1 MGVAR
6 DAGHGGARR
15 DGGAAVAETL
25 AANGVDTA
33 FGTPGHPLVG
43 HLLAAGLSVVGLP
56 DDDAAERAAV
66 AYARVSGR
74 PGVVASVDGPAGAG
88 SHSLLFLTAHGGGT
102 VRTADAAVDTVAGA
116 LTAMHR
122 GRPRAVQVDVPP
134 EVLDQDWSGSPR
146 WVTPAAPLVAD
157 ADGIRRAAELL
168 EAAER
173 PLVIAGGGAVDA
185 SDEITALIQ
194 ALGSP
199 VATTAGGKGVVDDG
213 HPLSAGAS
221 GRFRAVAEAAA
232 DSDVV
237 LVVGSGFTCPDGVA
251 AIRID
256 VDEDRLPHNGSGVGL
271 LGDATATV
279 AALRGALPPWRTAIG
294 VVRAAALRA
303 ACREQARADGR
314 AFELVNDV
322 LRDALPP
329 HGVLVG
335 GSTPVTRLGSV
346 HFFPVP
352 APRLFC
358 PGGVPAAIGASVAR
372 PARPVAVLLG
382 TGAFAAA
389 AEELA
394 AAVELGL
401 ALPVVVVRD
410 GSDDGPAVGRS
421 PLDVGALE
429 VRADEPDDLVD
440 LVADAFEADRP
451 TVIRL
456 G

>member
-1 MGVAR
+1 MDVDR
-6 DAGHGGARR
+6 TGGT
-15 DGGAAVAETL
+15 AVAETL
-25 AANGVDTA
+25 GAHGVDAA
-33 FGTPGHPLVG
+33 FGTPGHPLLP
-43 HLLAAGLSVVGLP
+43 HLAAAGLSVFTLGT
-56 DDDAAERAAV
+56 DAAAHRAAA
-66 AYARVSGR
+66 AYRRVSGR
-74 PGVVASVDGPAGAG
+74 TGVVVAGDGPDPDVPDP
-88 SHSLLFLTAHGGGT
+88 LLFLTAHGGGT
-102 VRTADAAVDTVAGA
+102 VASPDAAAGTVAAA
-116 LTAMHR
+116 LAAMHR

-134 EVLDQDWSGSPR
+134 DVLAQQWHGRSAAVAP
-146 WVTPAAPLVAD
+146 PAPPVAD
-157 ADGIRRAAELL
+157 PDAVRRAAALL

-173 PLVIAGGGAVDA
+173 PLVVAGGGAVGA
-185 SDEITALIQ
+185 AGEITALVQ
-194 ALGSP
+194 ALGAP
-199 VATTAGGKGVVDDG
+199 VVTTAGGKGVVDDG

-221 GRFRAVAEAAA
+221 GRLAAVAGAVA

-237 LVVGSGFTCPDGVA
+237 LVVGSDFTCPDGVTS
-251 AIRID
+251 IHID
-256 VDEDRLPHNGSGVGL
+256 LDETRLPRNGTGVGL

-314 AFELVNDV
+314 AYELVNDV

-329 HGVLVG
+329 HAVLVG
-335 GSTPVTRLGSV
+335 GTTAVTRLGSV

-358 PGGVPAAIGASVAR
+358 PGGLAAAIGASAAR

-382 TGAFAAA
+382 TGAFDTAAA
-389 AEELA
+389 DLA
-394 AAVELGL
+394 TAVQLGL

-410 GSDDGPAVGRS
+410 GSDHGGADPHAV
-421 PLDVGALE
+421 DAAGAIE
-429 VRADEPDDLVD
+429 VRATEPDDLVD

>member
-1 MGVAR
+1 MDVQR
-6 DAGHGGARR
+6 T
-15 DGGAAVAETL
+15 GGAAVAETL
-25 AANGVDTA
+25 VANGVDTA
-33 FGTPGHPLVG
+33 FGTPGHPLLP
-43 HLLAAGLSVVGLP
+43 HLTGTGVSVVVLR
-56 DDDAAERAAV
+56 DDDAAERAAT

-74 PGVVASVDGPAGAG
+74 PGVVVAADGPGGPG
-88 SHSLLFLTAHGGGT
+88 SPPLLFLTAHGGGT
-102 VRTADAAVDTVAGA
+102 VRSADAAADVVAGA
-116 LTAMHR
+116 FAAMQG

-134 EVLDQDWSGSPR
+134 DVLGQAWAGR
-146 WVTPAAPLVAD
+146 A
-157 ADGIRRAAELL
+157 RAAAVAARPVPDPDALARAARLL
-168 EAAER
+168 DTAER
-173 PLVIAGGGAVDA
+173 PLVIAGGGAVQA
-185 SDEITALIQ
+185 SDEVTALIQ
-194 ALGSP
+194 ALGAP

-221 GRFRAVAEAAA
+221 GRLPAVAQAAA
-232 DSDVV
+232 ESDVV
-237 LVVGSGFTCPDGVA
+237 LVVGSGFTCPPGVRV
-251 AIRID
+251 IHID
-256 VDEDRLPHNGSGVGL
+256 LDRDRMPRDGVGL

-279 AALRGALPPWRTAIG
+279 AALRGVLPPWRTAIG
-294 VVRAAALRA
+294 VERAAALRA

-335 GSTPVTRLGSV
+335 GGTPVSMLGSV
-346 HFFPVP
+346 HFFPVA
-352 APRLFC
+352 APHLFC
-358 PGGVPAAIGASVAR
+358 PGGLAAAVGAAVAR

-389 AEELA
+389 AEDLA
-394 AAVELGL
+394 AAVGLGL

-410 GSDDGPAVGRS
+410 GSDPGPTGGRS
-421 PLDVGALE
+421 PFEVGALE